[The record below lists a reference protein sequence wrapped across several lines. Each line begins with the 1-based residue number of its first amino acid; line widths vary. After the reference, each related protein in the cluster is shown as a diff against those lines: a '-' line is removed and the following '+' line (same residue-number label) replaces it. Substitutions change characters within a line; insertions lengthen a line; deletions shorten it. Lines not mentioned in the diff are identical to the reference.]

1 MGSTGLDLG
10 CEEFHG
16 WAVDGMI
23 RENEVEA
30 VGGRKR
36 RDRRIGMDALFMQ
49 MRGGSKHMALW
60 G

>member
-1 MGSTGLDLG
+1 
-10 CEEFHG
+10 
-16 WAVDGMI
+16 MI